1 MQQHITIL
9 GALYLG
15 LSALGV
21 LAAIIVFIG
30 AAGGGLL
37 SGDAQAAGIAAGAGG
52 IIAIIIMLVSL
63 PGLLA
68 GYGLLTRKPWA
79 RIVAIVLGAI
89 NLLNIPFGTIL
100 GIYTLWAML
109 KPEAQQVLNNGRRF

>member
-21 LAAIIVFIG
+21 LAAIIVFVG

-79 RIVAIVLGAI
+79 RIVAIVIGAI